1 MLFIEKIRGKHID
14 CMDWLEGQIVCKT
27 KHTDVTKTETLALIF
42 NIHVFVLL
50 TEVAKKYQLSL
61 E

>member
-1 MLFIEKIRGKHID
+1 MLKIEKMRGTTYLI
-14 CMDWLEGQIVCKT
+14 CMDWLEEQIVCKKLNT
-27 KHTDVTKTETLALIF
+27 TETLALIF
-42 NIHVFVLL
+42 NIHVFALL